1 MIPPDEPTLDI
12 ACTVNGAKVRDRV
25 PVRQSLV
32 DWIRHGLGLTGSH
45 VGCEHGVCGAC
56 HVVVGG
62 KVVRGC
68 LMLAAQADG
77 EVVETI
83 EGATDT
89 GRLKVLQDAF
99 YERAALQCGFCT
111 PGMILQAAEFLERE
125 PAPSREAIRVALS
138 GNYCRCTGYHAI
150 VDAVETAAARLSAER
165 SA

>member
-1 MIPPDEPTLDI
+1 VIPPDEPTLDI

-125 PAPSREAIRVALS
+125 PAPPREAIREALS

-165 SA
+165 PA